1 VTTANDPWGRVD
13 ADGTVYV
20 RTADGERVIGSWQ
33 AGSPEEAVAFYQRKY
48 EALETEVVLLEQ
60 RISATD
66 MAPAQAA
73 ATVQRLIGGSERL
86 IRAMSIADRSAHAC
100 SGGLLARAVMRSC
113 RRTTR
118 RLISLSSSQSR
129 ARSGDV
135 QSCQSSA
142 ISNHRMLLLRLS
154 GLRLSRYQAASSV
167 EAIRSRGQ

>member
-1 VTTANDPWGRVD
+1 MSTADHPWGRVD

-73 ATVQRLIGGSERL
+73 ATVQRLLGS
-86 IRAMSIADRSAHAC
+86 
-100 SGGLLARAVMRSC
+100 
-113 RRTTR
+113 
-118 RLISLSSSQSR
+118 IS
-129 ARSGDV
+129 D
-135 QSCQSSA
+135 A
-142 ISNHRMLLLRLS
+142 I
-154 GLRLSRYQAASSV
+154 
-167 EAIRSRGQ
+167 